1 MASEK
6 NITLYVNEIMYDISN
21 KAYLTGRSKGDASAK
36 AVHDMQ
42 VTENPNI
49 AKPVV
54 RFVLE
59 AYSSLKGVMA
69 EWVTVT
75 GAVVADNTP
84 LVSNSLDVTINVP
97 DNFHDSMLKGVADSM
112 HSYIVDKAL
121 ADWFSITNKEDAELY
136 ANKATNDIAKLK
148 EALFKRKRPIRTS

>member
-6 NITLYVNEIMYDISN
+6 NISLYMNEIMYDISN
-21 KAYLTGRSKGDASAK
+21 KAYLTGRSKGEASAK

-49 AKPVV
+49 TKQVV
-54 RFVLE
+54 RSVLD
-59 AYSSLKGVMA
+59 AYSSLKEVMA
-69 EWVTVT
+69 EWVTVV
-75 GAVVADNTP
+75 GAMVADDIP
-84 LVSNSLDVTINVP
+84 LVGSTLAVTIKVP
-97 DNFHDSMLKGVADSM
+97 SNFHDSMLKGVADSM